1 MTRKPT
7 LRVLG
12 DVTNRLGEGFMAV
25 VVRGHALAKKE
36 NKVLGV
42 KKWRTG
48 PGRRG
53 IFAGVSSYMN
63 VVMRSNCP
71 GNVWFTQSEVTDE
84 IRRQR

>member
-12 DVTNRLGEGFMAV
+12 DVTNRLGEGFMAA

-42 KKWRTG
+42 
-48 PGRRG
+48 
-53 IFAGVSSYMN
+53 
-63 VVMRSNCP
+63 
-71 GNVWFTQSEVTDE
+71 
-84 IRRQR
+84 